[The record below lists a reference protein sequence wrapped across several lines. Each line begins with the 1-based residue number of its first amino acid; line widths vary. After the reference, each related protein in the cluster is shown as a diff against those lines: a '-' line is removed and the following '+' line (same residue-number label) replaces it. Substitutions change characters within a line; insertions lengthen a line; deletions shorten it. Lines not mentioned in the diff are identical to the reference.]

1 MVRRSERAPAGRVRD
16 VRRDGVRQPLAGTRR
31 RRLRYLKEYDPWVSE
46 IDERGELALARIVT
60 TANPAE
66 AMRFADVAA
75 VRREWMRWDGW
86 VRSDGRPSRPLTAF
100 SIELAGRRGA

>member
-1 MVRRSERAPAGRVRD
+1 
-16 VRRDGVRQPLAGTRR
+16 
-31 RRLRYLKEYDPWVSE
+31 VSE